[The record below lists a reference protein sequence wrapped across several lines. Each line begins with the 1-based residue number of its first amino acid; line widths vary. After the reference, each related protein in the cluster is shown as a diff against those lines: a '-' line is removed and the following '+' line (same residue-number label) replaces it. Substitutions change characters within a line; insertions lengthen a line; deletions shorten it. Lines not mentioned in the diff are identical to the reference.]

1 LYIEI
6 LKFILEIKLKI
17 DDLMSFEEALEMQIN
32 IMEGNIRLLN

>member
-1 LYIEI
+1 